1 MKRLPALIIVVVCV
15 LAVASAGCAR
25 AKNSPVG
32 NLPEATATTEPTAAL
47 APQPAA
53 TPEAAVVAY
62 LGIVRKAYYS
72 LDSTL
77 VAPYVTADQWVREDA
92 YIQLNLT
99 QNQAIEMQLLSFSVT
114 AQPAASAEAS
124 SVTLDTDEKWN
135 WRYWDLK
142 TRKPKTEWVETGYSV
157 RYTLVRQGTGWL
169 VDGTQILEQSG
180 EMTPTPVP

>member
-1 MKRLPALIIVVVCV
+1 MRLRATICFAMCLLI
-15 LAVASAGCAR
+15 ATSAGCAR
-25 AKNSPVG
+25 AKNPAVLDVPG
-32 NLPEATATTEPTAAL
+32 ATTTVESTGTL

-62 LGIVRKAYYS
+62 LGIVRAAYYS

-77 VAPYVTADQWVREDA
+77 VAPFVTPGQWVREDA

-114 AQPAASAEAS
+114 AQPAVSTEAS
-124 SVTLDTDEKWN
+124 SVTLDTSEGWN

-142 TRKPKTEWVETGYSV
+142 TRNPKTEWVETGYSV
-157 RYTLVRQGTGWL
+157 RYILARQGAGWL
-169 VDGTQILEQSG
+169 VDGTQILDQSG
-180 EMTPTPVP
+180 EMTPTPAP

>member
-1 MKRLPALIIVVVCV
+1 MCV
-15 LAVASAGCAR
+15 LASASAGCAR
-25 AKNSPVG
+25 AKNPPTAGIS
-32 NLPEATATTEPTAAL
+32 EATATVESTATL

-53 TPEAAVVAY
+53 TPEEAVVAY

-77 VAPYVTADQWVREDA
+77 VAPFVTSGQWVREDA

-114 AQPAASAEAS
+114 AQPVSSAEAT
-124 SVTLDTDEKWN
+124 SVTLDTSENWN

-157 RYTLVRQGTGWL
+157 RYTLARQGTGWL
-169 VDGTQILEQSG
+169 VDGTKVLEQSG
-180 EMTPTPVP
+180 ETTPTPAP

>member
-1 MKRLPALIIVVVCV
+1 MCV
-15 LAVASAGCAR
+15 LAAASAGCAR
-25 AKNSPVG
+25 AKNQPVPDI
-32 NLPEATATTEPTAAL
+32 PEATATVEPTATL

-114 AQPAASAEAS
+114 AQPAVSAETS

-157 RYTLVRQGTGWL
+157 RYTLARQGTGWL